1 MDKSTSMKQIIFK
14 IFNFFGV
21 SIIKTSYLKK
31 LSSLNSSDGPIF
43 ENKNSLIGNAFNLL
57 KSKGFNPKHV
67 IDIGANHGTWV
78 REVLHIF
85 PKANYTLVEPQGWLS
100 SSFADLLENK
110 NFSFLPVGVGKE
122 TGTFMF
128 TIVDRD
134 DSCNFVMTEEDAK
147 KYGFKQLPIE
157 VKTVNEIV
165 KNSTFGIPDLLKIDA
180 EGLDLEVLDG
190 ATDVLGITDVVLM
203 EASVVN
209 PHFKNDIK
217 TVIQYMDEKGYV
229 LFDITD
235 LNRPFDNKV
244 LWLVELLFIKKS
256 GKFSNINWISN
267 PS

>member
-21 SIIKTSYLKK
+21 SIIKTSYLKQ
-31 LSSLNSSDGPIF
+31 LTSINNSDGQIF
-43 ENKNSLIGNAFNLL
+43 ENKNSLISNAFNLF
-57 KSKGFNPKHV
+57 KKNGFNPKH
-67 IDIGANHGTWV
+67 IMDIGANHGAWV

-85 PKANYTLVEPQGWLS
+85 PNANYTLVEPQGWLS
-100 SSFADLLENK
+100 SSFADLLENN
-110 NFSFLPVGVGKE
+110 NFNFLPVGVGKE
-122 TGTFMF
+122 AGTFMF
-128 TIVDRD
+128 TIAERD
-134 DSCNFVMTEEDAK
+134 DSCTFMMTEEDAK
-147 KYGFKQLPIE
+147 KHGFKQLPIE
-157 VKTVNEIV
+157 VKTANEIV
-165 KNSTFGIPDLLKIDA
+165 KNSTFGVPDLLKIDA

-267 PS
+267 P

>member
-1 MDKSTSMKQIIFK
+1 MDKSTSMKEIILK
-14 IFNFFGV
+14 IFNLLGFSLV
-21 SIIKTSYLKK
+21 KTSYLKSVTLAK
-31 LSSLNSSDGPIF
+31 NSEGEVYDR
-43 ENKNSLIGNAFNLL
+43 KNSLISNAFNLL
-57 KSKGFNPKHV
+57 KQNGYNPIHI

-85 PKANYTLVEPQGWLS
+85 PNANYTLVEPQGWLS

-110 NFSFLPVGVGKE
+110 NFSFLPVGAGKE
-122 TGTFMF
+122 KGTFMF

-147 KYGFKQLPIE
+147 KHGFKQLPIE

-165 KNSTFGIPDLLKIDA
+165 KNSTFGVPDLLKIDA